1 MILNIMGG
9 GNNSTESCKVRRAFK
24 ENKNKSLESRGRR
37 CEYTGE
43 SSEYG
48 SFQRTG
54 RSGAR
59 LVPRFAGAG
68 TRHAGDEGWRDER
81 KSDPVQDGSY
91 GRVENFL
98 DGLKGASARDLS
110 CLKER

>member
-1 MILNIMGG
+1 MGG

-48 SFQRTG
+48 SFKELEEAVHGWYLGLRQQG
-54 RSGAR
+54 QGMQAMR
-59 LVPRFAGAG
+59 L
-68 TRHAGDEGWRDER
+68 ER
-81 KSDPVQDGSY
+81 
-91 GRVENFL
+91 
-98 DGLKGASARDLS
+98 
-110 CLKER
+110 